1 MWCKSIAIWFIFSIA
16 CSPTPTV
23 PQSCATQSMS
33 RILISSAG
41 VSGRLC
47 GYTLISMVMTAALTI
62 IIPSSRGHHQI
73 RLCEPVVSMSSFALC
88 FVSNKAFFICALL
101 HFHRQVAALLHTHTK
116 NILQLIRRNNS
127 QAHFCR
133 HSPCYCRYCI
143 IMGLSGGSAANCSVL
158 FTLDALMKTE
168 YDFHRLMAAYE
179 MTHNPNE
186 TNVKEIRQF
195 V

>member
-1 MWCKSIAIWFIFSIA
+1 MWLKSIAIRFIFSIA

-62 IIPSSRGHHQI
+62 IIPSSRGQHQI

-101 HFHRQVAALLHTHTK
+101 HFHRQVAALLHTQKTFC
-116 NILQLIRRNNS
+116 NWFVETIL
-127 QAHFCR
+127 R
-133 HSPCYCRYCI
+133 HIFADTVLDTVGTVSSWD
-143 IMGLSGGSAANCSVL
+143 SGGSAANCSVL

>member
-1 MWCKSIAIWFIFSIA
+1 MWLKSIAIRFIFSIA

-62 IIPSSRGHHQI
+62 IIPSSRGQHQI

-101 HFHRQVAALLHTHTK
+101 HFHRQVAALLHTQKTFC
-116 NILQLIRRNNS
+116 NWFVETIL
-127 QAHFCR
+127 R
-133 HSPCYCRYCI
+133 HIFADTVLVTVGTVSSWD
-143 IMGLSGGSAANCSVL
+143 SGGSAANCSVL

>member
-62 IIPSSRGHHQI
+62 IIPSSRGQHQI

-101 HFHRQVAALLHTHTK
+101 HFHRQVAALLHTQKTFC
-116 NILQLIRRNNS
+116 NWFVETIL
-127 QAHFCR
+127 R
-133 HSPCYCRYCI
+133 HIFADTVLVTVGTVSSWD
-143 IMGLSGGSAANCSVL
+143 SGGSAANCSVL

>member
-1 MWCKSIAIWFIFSIA
+1 MWCKSITIWFIFSIA

-62 IIPSSRGHHQI
+62 IIPSSRGQHQI

-101 HFHRQVAALLHTHTK
+101 HFHRQVAALLHTQKTFC
-116 NILQLIRRNNS
+116 NWFVETIL
-127 QAHFCR
+127 R
-133 HSPCYCRYCI
+133 HIFADTVLVTVGTVSSWD
-143 IMGLSGGSAANCSVL
+143 SGGSAANCSVL

>member
-1 MWCKSIAIWFIFSIA
+1 MWLKSIAIRFIFSIA

-62 IIPSSRGHHQI
+62 IIPSSRGQHQI

-101 HFHRQVAALLHTHTK
+101 HFHRQVAALLHTQKTFC
-116 NILQLIRRNNS
+116 NWFVETIL
-127 QAHFCR
+127 R
-133 HSPCYCRYCI
+133 HIFADTVLVTVGTVSSWD
-143 IMGLSGGSAANCSVL
+143 SGGSAANCSVL
-158 FTLDALMKTE
+158 FTWDALMKTE

>member
-33 RILISSAG
+33 RILILSAG

-62 IIPSSRGHHQI
+62 IIPSSRGQHQI

-88 FVSNKAFFICALL
+88 FVSNKAFFYLCFIALPQAGGSL
-101 HFHRQVAALLHTHTK
+101 ATHTK
-116 NILQLIRRNNS
+116 NILQLICRNNS

-143 IMGLSGGSAANCSVL
+143 IMGLSGGSAADCSVL
-158 FTLDALMKTE
+158 FTWDALMKTE

-186 TNVKEIRQF
+186 THVKEICQF

>member
-62 IIPSSRGHHQI
+62 IIPSSRGQHQI
-73 RLCEPVVSMSSFALC
+73 RLCEPVVSMSSFALS

-101 HFHRQVAALLHTHTK
+101 HFHRQVAALLHTQKTFC
-116 NILQLIRRNNS
+116 NWFVETIL
-127 QAHFCR
+127 R
-133 HSPCYCRYCI
+133 HIFADTVLVTVGTVSSWD
-143 IMGLSGGSAANCSVL
+143 SGGSAANCSVL

-186 TNVKEIRQF
+186 THVKEICQF

>member
-33 RILISSAG
+33 RILILSAG

-62 IIPSSRGHHQI
+62 IIPSSRGQHQI

-101 HFHRQVAALLHTHTK
+101 HFHRQVAALLHTQKTFC
-116 NILQLIRRNNS
+116 NWFVETIL
-127 QAHFCR
+127 R
-133 HSPCYCRYCI
+133 HIFADTVLVTVGTVSSWD
-143 IMGLSGGSAANCSVL
+143 SGGSAANCSVL

>member
-1 MWCKSIAIWFIFSIA
+1 MWCKSITIWFIFSIA

-62 IIPSSRGHHQI
+62 IIPSSRGQHQI

-101 HFHRQVAALLHTHTK
+101 HFHRQVAALLHTQKTFC
-116 NILQLIRRNNS
+116 NWFVETIL
-127 QAHFCR
+127 R
-133 HSPCYCRYCI
+133 HIFADTVLDTVGTVSSWD
-143 IMGLSGGSAANCSVL
+143 SGGSAANCSVL

>member
-1 MWCKSIAIWFIFSIA
+1 MWLKSIAIRFIFSIA

-62 IIPSSRGHHQI
+62 IIPSSRGQHQI

-101 HFHRQVAALLHTHTK
+101 HFHRQVAALLHTQKTFC
-116 NILQLIRRNNS
+116 NWFVETILRHIFADTVLVTVGTVSSWDSLVAQLLT
-127 QAHFCR
+127 ALCF
-133 HSPCYCRYCI
+133 
-143 IMGLSGGSAANCSVL
+143 